1 MKRKKISETIDNINP
16 KYVNEAT
23 TYTGDAKKKAHR
35 TGWMKWGAIAAC
47 FALVAVLGIGIFQSG
62 LFGGGEQIATLDNG
76 NTIKFIKTD
85 SSVGQ
90 LDIAF
95 QIETRNLKDNEIKML
110 FNDLPVT
117 AYAIFN
123 AEDNNILGIEGEVDG
138 MKLIV
143 SGPDVSLV
151 DAVIDG
157 EENASDVVGVS
168 VNAGYFVSGKTAI
181 YYATFK
187 LGESTVYIEYAGAKD
202 ESENVKNE
210 IADTIQK
217 LIALRELNLNQISK

>member
-1 MKRKKISETIDNINP
+1 MKRKNISETIDNINP

-23 TYTGDAKKKAHR
+23 TYTGDAKKNIYR
-35 TGWMKWGAIAAC
+35 TGWMKWGTIAAC
-47 FALVAVLGIGIFQSG
+47 FALVAVLGIGILQSG

-76 NTIKFIKTD
+76 DAINFIKTD
-85 SSVGQ
+85 SAVGQ

-95 QIETRNLKDNEIKML
+95 QIATRDLKENEIKTL

-123 AEDNNILGIEGEVDG
+123 AEDNSILGIEGKLDG

-143 SGPDVSLV
+143 SVPDVSLV
-151 DAVIDG
+151 DTVIDG
-157 EENASDVVGVS
+157 EETASDVDGVS
-168 VNAGYFVSGKTAI
+168 VNAGYFVSGKNAI
-181 YYATFK
+181 YYATFR
-187 LGESTVYIEYAGAKD
+187 LGESTVYIEHAGAKD

-210 IADTIQK
+210 ISSMIQK
-217 LIALRELNLNQISK
+217 LVALEEINLDLITK

>member
-16 KYVNEAT
+16 KYVSEAT
-23 TYTGDAKKKAHR
+23 KYAEDAKKKVHR

-76 NTIKFIKTD
+76 NIINFIKTD
-85 SSVGQ
+85 SAVGQ

-95 QIETRNLKDNEIKML
+95 QIETRDLKENEIKML

-123 AEDNNILGIEGEVDG
+123 AENHNILGIEGTVDG

-151 DAVIDG
+151 DTVIDG
-157 EENASDVVGVS
+157 EENASDIDGVS
-168 VNAGYFVSGKTAI
+168 VNAGYFVSGKNAI

-187 LGESTVYIEYAGAKD
+187 LGESTVYIEHAGAKD
-202 ESENVKNE
+202 ESVNVKNE
-210 IADTIQK
+210 ISSMIQN
-217 LIALRELNLNQISK
+217 LVALEELNLSQISK